1 MKGVKFIDKNL
12 KDFFGDNEPF
22 IFAET
27 LEGEI
32 FRQYE
37 NRTTKRFQNLQKSYF
52 LKFHGPV
59 GWAEIFKNLTQ
70 FKTPVIGAQRE
81 YEALSHL
88 DKNKINAP
96 QVKGFGN
103 KGLNPADSFSFLITE
118 ELYETISLEDFFL
131 EGLHE
136 KLSPYQKKKLIQSAA
151 DLIRRMHL
159 SGLNHR
165 DLYLCH
171 LHIKKEIN
179 FDNIEIHLIDLH
191 RAQIRSNVCLLYTSP
206 SPRDRG

>member
-1 MKGVKFIDKNL
+1 M
-12 KDFFGDNEPF
+12 
-22 IFAET
+22 
-27 LEGEI
+27 
-32 FRQYE
+32 
-37 NRTTKRFQNLQKSYF
+37 
-52 LKFHGPV
+52 
-59 GWAEIFKNLTQ
+59 
-70 FKTPVIGAQRE
+70 
-81 YEALSHL
+81 
-88 DKNKINAP
+88 
-96 QVKGFGN
+96 KGFGN

-136 KLSPYQKKKLIQSAA
+136 QLSPPQKRKLLESAA

-179 FDNIEIHLIDLH
+179 FDNIEIYLIDLH
-191 RAQIRSNVCLLYTSP
+191 RAQIRSEVPERWLSKGLGWLLFTRVMQFDLSEKRFLQIYDVLLSMFF
-206 SPRDRG
+206 